1 MSLADTFSRFLRSRN
16 LMLIERSAVNDLLR
30 VVENLRQEMGKA
42 EALALINRQLGELSP
57 QMERIHSHLASWESA
72 NERTLLA
79 HLEQQERDHEGRM
92 ACHALEKRMADM
104 QTALEGLASSSAAR
118 KTAFEAGADARHHA
132 MLEYLMFLRWQ
143 LMDRLEE
150 ISPFPLSGHCPL
162 CGGALPAELRR
173 YETECIFQGG
183 RLLRHQC
190 PHCDVIF
197 GPQKMLRLS
206 DAELAEEYRW
216 HYTFSNESNTL
227 AKELRAFEE
236 LGPRREGVYLNYGA
250 GRWSHTREHLRA
262 AGWNV
267 YDYEPYAEPASEFV
281 ITDRNRL
288 AAMAF
293 DGIFSQDVV
302 EHLRH
307 PVEEMRFMRSLL
319 KEGGKM
325 VHVTGCWEY
334 MYEYTRFHLFFFLGR
349 SREVLARQAGL
360 LLMGYVRDDADPAL
374 PYYSCTFQKTEE
386 R

>member
-1 MSLADTFSRFLRSRN
+1 MEVFETFRRFLRSNN
-16 LMLIERSAVNDLLR
+16 LVLVERTVLDSLHEEVERLR
-30 VVENLRQEMGKA
+30 HETGSA
-42 EALALINRQLGELSP
+42 EALAEMQQHLSGLSGRTDTLLSR
-57 QMERIHSHLASWESA
+57 MAALESA
-72 NERTLLA
+72 EEKMLLE
-79 HLEQQERDHEGRM
+79 LLDGRKRGEEDRL
-92 ACHALEKRMADM
+92 AFLALERSL
-104 QTALEGLASSSAAR
+104 TGIHTSLEGFAAASVAGKS
-118 KTAFEAGADARHHA
+118 TFEAGADARHHA

-206 DAELAEEYRW
+206 DADLAEEYRW

-360 LLMGYVRDDADPAL
+360 RLMGYVRDDADPAL